1 MSLLKYKLAF
11 LVSIVLL
18 CNVSLRAQ
26 LTSGN
31 IAGTVTDQS
40 GAAVPNATVV
50 AKNTATGVETSA
62 TSTSSGSYRIP
73 NLLPGKYDLTTTGA
87 GFTKGTVTGIAVQI
101 NSTVTTNIEL
111 SVGTSS
117 TTVNVSESAAAVDTT
132 TAQIQTNF
140 ESKQLTDLPTASS
153 GAGVINLSLLAPGV
167 ATAGTVGAGTGP
179 SVGGQRPRNNNF
191 TIEGIDNNNFGVTG
205 PLVTVPND
213 AVQEFSLLQNQFSAE
228 FGRNS
233 GGQFNQVVKSGTN
246 EFHGMLLEYF
256 QNRNLNANDNLNV
269 VQGLAGQPRFDQNR
283 FGGNVGG
290 PIFRN
295 KLFFFADYEYQA
307 SGQTLPSGLVYAPTQ
322 AGYNTLASNPAV
334 NQNNLSIL
342 RQYLGTAAVAD
353 PSYSGTPTVSGT
365 QIPVGQITLP
375 APFWNNTQ
383 YAVGSL
389 DYTLSDKDS
398 MRGRFIANKQNGLD
412 NSANLPTFY
421 TNLPQNFY
429 IATFSEYHNFTP
441 NLINEFR
448 FGFNRFTQNF
458 TVGPQTFSG
467 LDSFPNIT
475 LVNDLQVN
483 IGPNPNAPQ
492 FTYQNNYQLTDNL
505 SWTLGA
511 HNLKFGFDGL
521 RNISPQSFT
530 QRARGDYAYNDLSTY
545 LLDLYPDNIAQRSAG
560 NYVYWGN
567 RWLFGGYANDSWKIR
582 PNLTINLG
590 LRYEYHTIP
599 AGELSQ
605 TLNAASSVPGL
616 ISFNAPKAQTNNWMP
631 RVGFAYNPGSSN
643 RTTLRG
649 GFGINYDVL
658 FDNFGLLTL
667 PPQLQVTQDVT
678 GLEGNNFL
686 RGGGLP
692 PNAPTTLTVPEAR
705 AATSGFVPDAKRPKS
720 LQWNF
725 GIQQQLGSNYVF
737 KSEYLGTRGINLP
750 VQTQLNRQ
758 PVVNASNAL
767 PVYYSRPGQATLDSL
782 TNTLGAITALRNND
796 GSIVPGFLNAGFTG
810 IITAYM
816 PIGNSTYHAFMNQL
830 TRRFSNGIQLSG
842 AYTWSHNIDDST
854 AEVFSTTS
862 TPRRPQDAQ
871 NLRAERSSSALDHRQ
886 RLTFQFLY
894 DWQAFKNSNWLMKN
908 VLSNWTLAPIYTY
921 QTAAVYTVQ
930 SGQDSNQNGD
940 SAGDRAIVNPNGDP
954 NIGSGTSALRNTA
967 GATVGYLV
975 NNPSAGYVATP
986 IGALANAGR
995 NTAAFNPINNLD
1007 VTVGK
1012 RYSFNDRASVQ
1023 FTARILNVLNHA
1035 QYTGAPIGD
1044 VTPPAN
1050 LTGTTVANVFRASQA
1065 IFANPSQAFSSNP
1078 RSMQLALKFVF

>member
-1 MSLLKYKLAF
+1 MSFLKYRLAAI
-11 LVSIVLL
+11 LAAILL
-18 CNVSLRAQ
+18 CTASLHAQ

-31 IAGTVTDQS
+31 ITGVVTDES
-40 GAAVPNATVV
+40 GAGIPNATVI

-62 TSTSSGSYRIP
+62 TSTGSGSYRIA
-73 NLLPGKYDLTTTGA
+73 NLLPGAYDVTA
-87 GFTKGTVTGIAVQI
+87 AASGFTKGTTTGVNVSI
-101 NSTVTTNIEL
+101 NQTLTADLKL
-111 SVGTSS
+111 SVGQSS
-117 TTVNVSESAAAVDTT
+117 TVVNVSESAAAVDTT

-140 ESKQLTDLPTASS
+140 ESRQLTDLPSASS

-167 ATAGTVGAGTGP
+167 TTGGAVGVGTGP

-246 EFHGMLLEYF
+246 EFHGMLTEYF

-269 VQGLAGQPRFDQNR
+269 VQGLSGQPRFDQNR

-290 PIFRN
+290 PILRN

-307 SGQTLPSGLVYAPTQ
+307 LGQTLPSGLVYAPTQ

-334 NQNNLSIL
+334 NPTNLSIL
-342 RQYLGTAAVAD
+342 RQYLGTAATVD
-353 PSYSGTPTVSGT
+353 NSYSGTPSVSGVS
-365 QIPVGQITLP
+365 IPVGQISIP
-375 APFWNNTQ
+375 APSWNNTQ

-389 DYTLSDKDS
+389 DYTLSDKHS

-412 NSANLPTFY
+412 NSANLPIFY
-421 TNLPQNFY
+421 TTLPQNFY

-448 FGFNRFTQNF
+448 LGFNRFTQNF
-458 TVGPQTFSG
+458 TVGPQTFPG
-467 LDSFPNIT
+467 LDSFPNIGI
-475 LVNDLQVN
+475 LNDLQVN
-483 IGPNPNAPQ
+483 IGPNQNAPQ
-492 FTYQNNYQLTDNL
+492 FTFQNNYQLTDNL
-505 SWTLGA
+505 SWTIGA
-511 HNLKFGFDGL
+511 HNIKAGFDGL

-530 QRARGDYAYNDLSTY
+530 QRSRGDYGYNDLSTY

-567 RWLFGGYANDSWKIR
+567 RWLFGGYVNDNWKLR
-582 PNLTINLG
+582 PNLTVNLG

-616 ISFNAPKAQTNNWMP
+616 ISFNAPKAQTTNWMP
-631 RVGFAYNPGSSN
+631 RVGLAYTPGN
-643 RTTLRG
+643 DGRTTIRA

-678 GLEGNNFL
+678 GLDGTGFL
-686 RGGGLP
+686 RNGGLP
-692 PNAPTTLTVPEAR
+692 ASANTDLSVSDAR

-725 GIQQQLGSNYVF
+725 GIQRQLGSNYVF
-737 KSEYLGTRGINLP
+737 QTQYLGTRGINLP
-750 VQTQLNRQ
+750 VQAQLNRQ

-767 PVYYSRPGQATLDSL
+767 PVFYSQPSQATLNSL
-782 TNTLGAITALRNND
+782 TNTLSAITNLRNND
-796 GSIVPGFLNAGFTG
+796 GSITPGFLNAGFTG

-816 PIGNSTYHAFMNQL
+816 PIGNSTYHAWTNQL
-830 TRRFSNGIQLSG
+830 TRRFANGLQLSS

-854 AEVFSTTS
+854 AEVFSTTA
-862 TPRRPQDAQ
+862 TPRRPQDIQ
-871 NLRAERSSSALDHRQ
+871 NMRAERSSSALDHRQ
-886 RLTFQFLY
+886 RLTFQVFY
-894 DWQAFKNSNWLMKN
+894 EWQAFKNSNWLMKN
-908 VLSNWTLAPIYTY
+908 VLSNWSIAPVYTY
-921 QTAAVYTVQ
+921 QTGTLYTVQ
-930 SGQDSNQNGD
+930 SGTDSNQNGD
-940 SAGDRAIVNPNGDP
+940 SAGDRAIVNPNGNP
-954 NIGSGTSALRNTA
+954 NIGSGTSSLRNSA
-967 GATVGYLV
+967 GQVVGYLAS
-975 NNPSAGYVATP
+975 NPAAGYIATP
-986 IGALANAGR
+986 IGALANGGR
-995 NTAAFNPINNLD
+995 NTGAFNPMNNVD
-1007 VTVGK
+1007 ITVGK
-1012 RYSFNDRASVQ
+1012 RYSFGERASVQ

-1035 QYTGAPIGD
+1035 QYTGGPISD
-1044 VTPPAN
+1044 VTPFSP
-1050 LTGTTVANVFRASQA
+1050 TGSTQGNVFRAASS
-1065 IFANPSQAFSSNP
+1065 IFADPTQAYSSNP
-1078 RSMQLALKFVF
+1078 RAMQLALKFIF